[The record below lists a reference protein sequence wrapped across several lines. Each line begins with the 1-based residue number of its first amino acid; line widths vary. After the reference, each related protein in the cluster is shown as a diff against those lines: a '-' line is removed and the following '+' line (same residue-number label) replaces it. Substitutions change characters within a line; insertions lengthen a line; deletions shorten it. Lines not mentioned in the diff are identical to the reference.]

1 MHCLVCFAMVCD
13 YIKIFSS
20 KFIFH
25 QFESIRYEQC
35 KQILPNNLSI
45 KSFSHVVEQI
55 NLPLNLRCMAYV
67 SLCTWSCVVDL
78 IINRLYYE
86 NIIRGRRGHDRM
98 VVGFK
103 NYLCNQ
109 CLSPLMLWVR
119 ISIRARCTT
128 LCYKVC
134 QRLATSQWFS
144 LGIPVSSTNKL
155 TPTI

>member
-119 ISIRARCTT
+119 ISIRARCTI
-128 LCYKVC
+128 LCDKVC

-155 TPTI
+155 TLTI

>member
-109 CLSPLMLWVR
+109 CLSPLMLWVSGFLWVFR
-119 ISIRARCTT
+119 FPPPINWPPRYNWNIVESH
-128 LCYKVC
+128 L
-134 QRLATSQWFS
+134 
-144 LGIPVSSTNKL
+144 N
-155 TPTI
+155 TIK